1 MHDVKLLCLMTAAGR
16 AGELEQV
23 LALSAIQYMS
33 AERDYVP
40 WHSLALNMGYVRRM
54 LITGA
59 GSDLLKVP
67 CLSSVTDLSDQT
79 QIGAG
84 DLRYVNRCSFAS
96 QTYMQSLL
104 RGVVADVGYVDSDSD
119 GHLER

>member
-67 CLSSVTDLSDQT
+67 CLPSAMDRSRSNTKLF
-79 QIGAG
+79 
-84 DLRYVNRCSFAS
+84 L
-96 QTYMQSLL
+96 
-104 RGVVADVGYVDSDSD
+104 
-119 GHLER
+119 

>member
-1 MHDVKLLCLMTAAGR
+1 MTADCR

-40 WHSLALNMGYVRRM
+40 WYSLASNMGYVRRM

-59 GSDLLKVP
+59 GSDLLKV
-67 CLSSVTDLSDQT
+67 
-79 QIGAG
+79 
-84 DLRYVNRCSFAS
+84 RYLAS
-96 QTYMQSLL
+96 HLCIPINYNIFLL
-104 RGVVADVGYVDSDSD
+104 CIYFHCNSASESRHRADE
-119 GHLER
+119 LC